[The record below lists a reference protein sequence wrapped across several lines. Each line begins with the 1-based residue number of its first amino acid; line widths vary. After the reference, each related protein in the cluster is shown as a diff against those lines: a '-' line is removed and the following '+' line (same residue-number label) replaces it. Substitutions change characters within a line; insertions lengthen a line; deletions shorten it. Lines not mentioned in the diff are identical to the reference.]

1 LVPAQEWCASRY
13 RRGQHRARER
23 TKGDFIDT
31 AHLRVGGLK
40 PRSDWPVN
48 RVGLTAIP
56 KPALTKVMV
65 PNWKKD
71 LDALVT
77 ETIAFA
83 TSVNERKLAR
93 SKQIS
98 PIVAGESASEG
109 DAKDE
114 PAQPDLPVLATIE
127 AVLADGSKAHSP
139 LPEAPSPLP
148 EITTW
153 PARLPPMTV
162 PPSERD
168 EIKQRL
174 ANFKAHQLKMQAER
188 EDYYSRTMTRTR
200 ELAAGLTLDK
210 NQ

>member
-1 LVPAQEWCASRY
+1 L
-13 RRGQHRARER
+13 
-23 TKGDFIDT
+23 
-31 AHLRVGGLK
+31 
-40 PRSDWPVN
+40 DWPVN

-71 LDALVT
+71 LDTLVT

-83 TSVNERKLAR
+83 TSVNEKKLAR
-93 SKQIS
+93 SKQIG
-98 PIVAGESASEG
+98 PIVAGESATEG
-109 DAKDE
+109 HARDE
-114 PAQPDLPVLATIE
+114 SAQPDLPVLATIE
-127 AVLADGSKAHSP
+127 AVLADELKAHSP

-148 EITTW
+148 EPTTW
-153 PARLPPMTV
+153 PARLQPMTV

-188 EDYYSRTMTRTR
+188 EDYYSQTMTRTR
-200 ELAAGLTLDK
+200 ELAAGLTLYK